1 MNTEDPI
8 LNLPRSQFDALME
21 AAAER
26 AGEIAAQRVL
36 KTIGLDDEH
45 AIRDVRELRTWVA
58 SCRKIRDS
66 MLASIG
72 KVVIFVAVAALAVLF
87 GKNYMGGAH

>member
-1 MNTEDPI
+1 MSDDPI
-8 LNLPRSQFDALME
+8 ITLPRSQFDALME
-21 AAAER
+21 SAAER

-36 KTIGLDDEH
+36 KTIGLDDEQ

-66 MLASIG
+66 MLTSIG
-72 KVVIFVAVAALAVLF
+72 RVVIFVVVAAMAVLF